1 MLPSVSLL
9 IPCYNSEKKLP
20 LLLQDALQQTQ
31 PFQEIIVYDDGSSD
45 NTSLVAEKHGCK
57 VIRGEIN
64 RGVGYARQQLLE
76 AATSSYVHFH
86 DSDDRMDKEFLE
98 TLIPYCQ
105 PDRAVCC
112 SLKET
117 LTNDK
122 TFIHTY
128 NPLNQNVDLIEYFI
142 QNFVH
147 MNTVIYPTKAAL
159 QAGGFKGELRTNE
172 DRIFHY
178 QLAVSGL
185 RFKFINQPLVSRI
198 RHSES
203 TIAMA
208 KFSATVSNFMR
219 GVEIAMEIFP
229 EKYYPLL
236 GEYSLFYAEKA
247 AYRNDY
253 RTARRAI
260 DMAKRCGVKYLSKQG
275 KVSKLLS
282 RLIGIEK
289 TLFLRTKYALI
300 RRKSSSVS

>member
-20 LLLQDALQQTQ
+20 LLLQDALQQTH

-45 NTSLVAEKHGCK
+45 NTSLVAKQHGCK

-76 AATSSYVHFH
+76 AATAPYVHFH
-86 DSDDRMDKEFLE
+86 DSDDRMNENFLQV
-98 TLIPYCQ
+98 LSPYCQ
-105 PDRAVCC
+105 IDQAACC
-112 SLKET
+112 SLQET
-117 LTNDK
+117 LTNGK

-128 NPLNQNVDLIEYFI
+128 HPINQNVDLIEYFI

-159 QAGGFKGELRTNE
+159 QAGGFRVELRTNE

-178 QLAVSGL
+178 QLAVFGL
-185 RFKFINQPLVSRI
+185 SFRFINQPLVSRI

-203 TIAMA
+203 TIATA

-229 EKYYPLL
+229 EKYYKLL
-236 GEYSLFYAEKA
+236 GEYSLYYAEKA

-253 RTARRAI
+253 QTARRAI
-260 DMAKRCGVKYLSKQG
+260 DMAKRCGIKHLSKQG
-275 KVSKLLS
+275 RESNFLS

-289 TLFLRTKYALI
+289 TLFLRSRYAFLK
-300 RRKSSSVS
+300 RNFNL